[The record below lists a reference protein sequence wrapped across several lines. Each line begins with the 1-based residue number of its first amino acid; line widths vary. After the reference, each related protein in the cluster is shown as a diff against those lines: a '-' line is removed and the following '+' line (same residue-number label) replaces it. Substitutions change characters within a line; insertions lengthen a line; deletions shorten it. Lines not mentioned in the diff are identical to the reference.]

1 MHSNNQWLD
10 PLYLDSFLN
19 EDEKLIRENTK
30 KYCQKNLLPNVVEN
44 NRNYYFDREIYK
56 DFGKMGFLGSTIKGF
71 GSSEINKVSYGL
83 IAFEIESIDS
93 SYRSAISVQSSLVCH
108 PIDKFGS
115 KEQKETYLPD
125 LIKGNLVGCFGL
137 TESEAG
143 SDPSSMKTNFKEF
156 EDHYLINGSKT
167 WITNAPIADIF
178 LIWALNEKKDI
189 KLFLIPK
196 KTKGLKTSTIENKT
210 SLKISPTG
218 QIILDNVKIPKE
230 TLLPHTSGWKSVYA
244 CLNNARYGISWGVIG
259 AAQSCWLIAKEYAE
273 NRIMIKKL
281 YAKCIEWAGY
291 KNAKT
296 FLAIE
301 SFSESS
307 FFPVPPDLMIVPMV
321 VAKREDYLKMD
332 ELRGLSPSAENM
344 LERDISGNL
353 QHEEKQKKFSHVVI
367 HNWELI
373 GNYAIRFYFSDG
385 HNTGLYSF
393 KYLQKLGDE
402 KRVSLEDNNQLLHE

>member
-1 MHSNNQWLD
+1 MNSNNQWLD

-30 KYCQKNLLPNVVEN
+30 KYCQKNLLPKVVEN
-44 NRNYYFDREIYK
+44 NRNYYFDKEIYK

-108 PIDKFGS
+108 PIEKFGS
-115 KEQKETYLPD
+115 KEQKESFLPD

-218 QIILDNVKIPKE
+218 QIVLDNVKIPKE
-230 TLLPHTSGWKSVYA
+230 NLLPNTSGWKSVYS
-244 CLNNARYGISWGVIG
+244 CLNNARYGISWGVLG
-259 AAQSCWLIAKEYAE
+259 AANNCWKISKEYTE
-273 NRIMIKKL
+273 NRIMFKKPLAKNQLIQKKL
-281 YAKCIEWAGY
+281 AIMQTEISLGLSGCLHAGRSLDNG
-291 KNAKT
+291 KNIKIAISMLKRNNCKK
-296 FLAIE
+296 AIE
-301 SFSESS
+301 IIREARDMMGANGLIDEYHIMRHLVNLETVKTYEGAEDIHALILGKFQTNMDSF
-307 FFPVPPDLMIVPMV
+307 
-321 VAKREDYLKMD
+321 
-332 ELRGLSPSAENM
+332 
-344 LERDISGNL
+344 
-353 QHEEKQKKFSHVVI
+353 
-367 HNWELI
+367 
-373 GNYAIRFYFSDG
+373 
-385 HNTGLYSF
+385 
-393 KYLQKLGDE
+393 
-402 KRVSLEDNNQLLHE
+402 

>member
-1 MHSNNQWLD
+1 MNSNNQWLD

-56 DFGKMGFLGSTIKGF
+56 DFGRMGFLGSTIKGF

-218 QIILDNVKIPKE
+218 QIILENVKIPKDN
-230 TLLPHTSGWKSVYA
+230 LLPHTSGWKSVYS
-244 CLNNARYGISWGVIG
+244 CLNNARYGISWGVLG
-259 AAQSCWLIAKEYAE
+259 AANNCWKISKEYTE
-273 NRIMIKKL
+273 NRIMFKKPLAKNQLIQKKL
-281 YAKCIEWAGY
+281 AIMQTEISLGLSGCLHAGRSLDNG
-291 KNAKT
+291 KDIKIAISMLKRNNCKK
-296 FLAIE
+296 AIE
-301 SFSESS
+301 
-307 FFPVPPDLMIVPMV
+307 IV
-321 VAKREDYLKMD
+321 REARDMMGANGLIDEYHIMRHLVNLETVKTYEGAEDIHALILGKFQTDMD
-332 ELRGLSPSAENM
+332 T
-344 LERDISGNL
+344 
-353 QHEEKQKKFSHVVI
+353 F
-367 HNWELI
+367 
-373 GNYAIRFYFSDG
+373 
-385 HNTGLYSF
+385 
-393 KYLQKLGDE
+393 
-402 KRVSLEDNNQLLHE
+402 

>member
-44 NRNYYFDREIYK
+44 NRNYYFNREIYK
-56 DFGKMGFLGSTIKGF
+56 DFGRMGFLGSTIKGF

-218 QIILDNVKIPKE
+218 QIILENVKIPKDN
-230 TLLPHTSGWKSVYA
+230 LLPNTSGWKSVYS
-244 CLNNARYGISWGVIG
+244 CLNNARYGISWGVLG
-259 AAQSCWLIAKEYAE
+259 AANNCWKISKEYTE
-273 NRIMIKKL
+273 NRIMFKKPLAKNQLIQKKL
-281 YAKCIEWAGY
+281 AIMQTEISLGLSGCLHAGRSLDNG
-291 KNAKT
+291 KDIKIAISMLKRNNCKK
-296 FLAIE
+296 AIE
-301 SFSESS
+301 IVREARDMMGANGLIDEYHIMRHLINLETVKTYEGAEDIHALILGKFQTDMDSF
-307 FFPVPPDLMIVPMV
+307 
-321 VAKREDYLKMD
+321 
-332 ELRGLSPSAENM
+332 
-344 LERDISGNL
+344 
-353 QHEEKQKKFSHVVI
+353 
-367 HNWELI
+367 
-373 GNYAIRFYFSDG
+373 
-385 HNTGLYSF
+385 
-393 KYLQKLGDE
+393 
-402 KRVSLEDNNQLLHE
+402 

>member
-56 DFGKMGFLGSTIKGF
+56 DFGRMGFLGSTIKGF

-93 SYRSAISVQSSLVCH
+93 SYRSAISVQSSLICH

-218 QIILDNVKIPKE
+218 QIILENVKIPKDN
-230 TLLPHTSGWKSVYA
+230 LLPNTSGWKSVYS
-244 CLNNARYGISWGVIG
+244 CLNNARYGISWGVLG
-259 AAQSCWLIAKEYAE
+259 AANNCWKISKEYTE
-273 NRIMIKKL
+273 NRIMFKKPLAKNQLIQKKL
-281 YAKCIEWAGY
+281 AIMQTEISLGLSGCLHAGRSLDNG
-291 KNAKT
+291 KDIKIAISMLKRNNCKK
-296 FLAIE
+296 AIE
-301 SFSESS
+301 IVREARDMMGANGLIDEYHIMRHLVNLETVKTYEGAEDIHALILGKFQTDMDSF
-307 FFPVPPDLMIVPMV
+307 
-321 VAKREDYLKMD
+321 
-332 ELRGLSPSAENM
+332 
-344 LERDISGNL
+344 
-353 QHEEKQKKFSHVVI
+353 
-367 HNWELI
+367 
-373 GNYAIRFYFSDG
+373 
-385 HNTGLYSF
+385 
-393 KYLQKLGDE
+393 
-402 KRVSLEDNNQLLHE
+402 

>member
-30 KYCQKNLLPNVVEN
+30 KYCQKNLLPNVVDN

-56 DFGKMGFLGSTIKGF
+56 DFGKMGFLGSTIKGY

-218 QIILDNVKIPKE
+218 QIILENVKIPKDN
-230 TLLPHTSGWKSVYA
+230 LLPNTSGWKSVYS
-244 CLNNARYGISWGVIG
+244 CLNNARYGISWGVLG
-259 AAQSCWLIAKEYAE
+259 AANNCWKISKEYTE
-273 NRIMIKKL
+273 NRIMFKKPLAKNQLIQKKL
-281 YAKCIEWAGY
+281 AIMQTEISLGLSGCLHAGRSLDNG
-291 KNAKT
+291 KDIKIAISMLKRNNCKK
-296 FLAIE
+296 AIE
-301 SFSESS
+301 IVREARDMMGANGLIDEYHIMRHLINLETVKTYEGAEDIHALILGKFQTDMDSF
-307 FFPVPPDLMIVPMV
+307 
-321 VAKREDYLKMD
+321 
-332 ELRGLSPSAENM
+332 
-344 LERDISGNL
+344 
-353 QHEEKQKKFSHVVI
+353 
-367 HNWELI
+367 
-373 GNYAIRFYFSDG
+373 
-385 HNTGLYSF
+385 
-393 KYLQKLGDE
+393 
-402 KRVSLEDNNQLLHE
+402 

>member
-1 MHSNNQWLD
+1 MNSNNQWLD

-30 KYCQKNLLPNVVEN
+30 KYCQKNLLPNVIEN

-56 DFGKMGFLGSTIKGF
+56 DFGRMGFLGSTIKGF

-189 KLFLIPK
+189 NLFLIPK

-230 TLLPHTSGWKSVYA
+230 NLLPHTSGWKSVYS
-244 CLNNARYGISWGVIG
+244 CLNNARYGISWGVLG
-259 AAQSCWLIAKEYAE
+259 AANNCWKISKEYTE
-273 NRIMIKKL
+273 NRIMFKKPLAKNQLIQKKL
-281 YAKCIEWAGY
+281 AIMQTEISLGLSGCLHAGRSLDNG
-291 KNAKT
+291 KDIKIAISMLKRNNCKK
-296 FLAIE
+296 AIE
-301 SFSESS
+301 IVREARDMMGANGLIDEYHIMRHLVNLETVKTYEGAEDIHALILGKFQTDMDSF
-307 FFPVPPDLMIVPMV
+307 
-321 VAKREDYLKMD
+321 
-332 ELRGLSPSAENM
+332 
-344 LERDISGNL
+344 
-353 QHEEKQKKFSHVVI
+353 
-367 HNWELI
+367 
-373 GNYAIRFYFSDG
+373 
-385 HNTGLYSF
+385 
-393 KYLQKLGDE
+393 
-402 KRVSLEDNNQLLHE
+402 

>member
-1 MHSNNQWLD
+1 MNSNNQWLD

-19 EDEKLIRENTK
+19 EEEKLIRENTK
-30 KYCQKNLLPNVVEN
+30 KYCQKNLLPNVVKN
-44 NRNYYFDREIYK
+44 NRNYYFDKEIYK
-56 DFGKMGFLGSTIKGF
+56 DFGRMGFLGSTIKGF

-218 QIILDNVKIPKE
+218 QIILENVKIPKDN
-230 TLLPHTSGWKSVYA
+230 LLPNTSGWKSVYS
-244 CLNNARYGISWGVIG
+244 CLNNARYGISWGVLG
-259 AAQSCWLIAKEYAE
+259 AANNCWKISKEYTE
-273 NRIMIKKL
+273 NRIMFKKPLAKNQLIQKKL
-281 YAKCIEWAGY
+281 AIMQTEISLGLSGCLHAGRSLDNG
-291 KNAKT
+291 KDIKIAISMLKRNNCKK
-296 FLAIE
+296 AIE
-301 SFSESS
+301 IVREARDMMGANGLIDEYHIMRHLINLETVKTYEGAEDIHALILGKFQTDMDSF
-307 FFPVPPDLMIVPMV
+307 
-321 VAKREDYLKMD
+321 
-332 ELRGLSPSAENM
+332 
-344 LERDISGNL
+344 
-353 QHEEKQKKFSHVVI
+353 
-367 HNWELI
+367 
-373 GNYAIRFYFSDG
+373 
-385 HNTGLYSF
+385 
-393 KYLQKLGDE
+393 
-402 KRVSLEDNNQLLHE
+402 

>member
-30 KYCQKNLLPNVVEN
+30 KYCQKNLLPNVVKN
-44 NRNYYFDREIYK
+44 NRNYYFDKEIYK
-56 DFGKMGFLGSTIKGF
+56 DFGRMGFLGSTIKGF

-108 PIDKFGS
+108 PIDTFGS

-218 QIILDNVKIPKE
+218 QIILENVKIPKDN
-230 TLLPHTSGWKSVYA
+230 LLPNTSGWKSVYS
-244 CLNNARYGISWGVIG
+244 CLNNARYGISWGVLG
-259 AAQSCWLIAKEYAE
+259 AANNCWKISKEYTE
-273 NRIMIKKL
+273 NRIMFKKPLAKNQLIQKKL
-281 YAKCIEWAGY
+281 AIMQTEISLGLSGCLHAGRSLDNG
-291 KNAKT
+291 KDIKIAISMLKRNNCKK
-296 FLAIE
+296 AIE
-301 SFSESS
+301 IVREARDMMGANGLIDEYHIMRHLVNLETVKTYEGAEDIHALILGKFQTDMDSF
-307 FFPVPPDLMIVPMV
+307 
-321 VAKREDYLKMD
+321 
-332 ELRGLSPSAENM
+332 
-344 LERDISGNL
+344 
-353 QHEEKQKKFSHVVI
+353 
-367 HNWELI
+367 
-373 GNYAIRFYFSDG
+373 
-385 HNTGLYSF
+385 
-393 KYLQKLGDE
+393 
-402 KRVSLEDNNQLLHE
+402 

>member
-56 DFGKMGFLGSTIKGF
+56 DFGRMGFLGSTIKGF

-218 QIILDNVKIPKE
+218 QIILENVKIPKDN
-230 TLLPHTSGWKSVYA
+230 LLPNTSGWKSVYS
-244 CLNNARYGISWGVIG
+244 CLNNARYGISWGVLG
-259 AAQSCWLIAKEYAE
+259 AANNCWKISKEYTE
-273 NRIMIKKL
+273 NRIMFKKPLAKNQLIQKKL
-281 YAKCIEWAGY
+281 
-291 KNAKT
+291 
-296 FLAIE
+296 AIMQTE
-301 SFSESS
+301 IS
-307 FFPVPPDLMIVPMV
+307 L
-321 VAKREDYLKMD
+321 
-332 ELRGLSPSAENM
+332 GLSGCLHAGRSLDNGKDIKIAISMLKRNNCKKSIEIVREARDMMGANGLIDEYHIMRHLVNLETVKTYEGAE
-344 LERDISGNL
+344 DIHALILG
-353 QHEEKQKKFSHVVI
+353 KFQTDM
-367 HNWELI
+367 N
-373 GNYAIRFYFSDG
+373 
-385 HNTGLYSF
+385 SF
-393 KYLQKLGDE
+393 
-402 KRVSLEDNNQLLHE
+402 